1 MLLTVIVTACRS
13 LDIFVA
19 ILESVMPQL
28 FVTIY
33 GLLGKVVCT
42 LVCTLSSAFVLLAC
56 GTPKFVHRNC

>member
-19 ILESVMPQL
+19 IIVMPQL

-42 LVCTLSSAFVLLAC
+42 LVFTLSSAFVLLAC